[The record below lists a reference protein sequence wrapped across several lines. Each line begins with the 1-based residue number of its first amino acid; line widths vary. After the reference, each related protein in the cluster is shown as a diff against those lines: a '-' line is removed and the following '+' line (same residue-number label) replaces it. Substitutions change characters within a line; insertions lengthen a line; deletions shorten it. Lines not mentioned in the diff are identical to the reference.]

1 MTSLPSVINLYA
13 LILDTN
19 NDFKYNVISIDKDK
33 LILPNIII
41 EPFLDINKS
50 LNYLLGKYI
59 ETNMIVT
66 TDYRLSDIII
76 EDTVNI
82 FYYCFITYETTT
94 KSCYLYNP
102 LSYEKNLPNLQKI
115 IQLLK

>member
-19 NDFKYNVISIDKDK
+19 NDFKYNVISTDKDK

-66 TDYRLSDIII
+66 TDYRLSDII
-76 EDTVNI
+76 NI
-82 FYYCFITYETTT
+82 WQHVFYI
-94 KSCYLYNP
+94 N
-102 LSYEKNLPNLQKI
+102 I
-115 IQLLK
+115 IVFC